1 MGLDSNRIVNL
12 MAADVFYNRK
22 ISKRY
27 VKRVEKERFRL
38 QPTRAKKYLKKYAEK
53 YDKPSSPGIE
63 FEQWQIDLA
72 IKILDGK
79 Q

>member
-1 MGLDSNRIVNL
+1 MGVDSNRIVNL
-12 MAADVFYNRK
+12 MNSDRFFSQPVG
-22 ISKRY
+22 KRY
-27 VKRVEKERFRL
+27 AKRVEMERFRL
-38 QPTRAKKYLKKYAEK
+38 QPSKAKKYLKKYAEK

-72 IKILDGK
+72 AKILDGK